1 MGSTAVFREIN
12 KIVIV
17 STVYKNH
24 SVTFLFNK
32 GIILNFK
39 KMKSRNN
46 MTIANQIKIFRASNI
61 LIFHHCLL

>member
-32 GIILNFK
+32 GIILNL
-39 KMKSRNN
+39 
-46 MTIANQIKIFRASNI
+46 IASINVI
-61 LIFHHCLL
+61 LLPK